1 MPPRPAASA
10 GEPLAR
16 SGDELARLF
25 IGLAFTADPPGD
37 SVSDASR
44 PLLSIIGSAERSC
57 RRANT

>member
-1 MPPRPAASA
+1 MPPRPAAST

-37 SVSDASR
+37 SVSDAS
-44 PLLSIIGSAERSC
+44 
-57 RRANT
+57 